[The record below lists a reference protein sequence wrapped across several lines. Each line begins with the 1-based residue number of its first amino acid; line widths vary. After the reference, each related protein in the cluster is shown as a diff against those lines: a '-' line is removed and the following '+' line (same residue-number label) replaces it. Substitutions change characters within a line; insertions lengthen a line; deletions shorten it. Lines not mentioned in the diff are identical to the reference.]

1 MLNEFVLP
9 KVPKDFSDTT
19 MAKKSYLIA
28 PPSSSYSITTPASIG
43 IKRLTTPHDLDPTL
57 IDLFI
62 RQEDERYK
70 MKLRHQVER
79 VNRVI
84 AKNKTYFCFVL
95 IIHEEKRIFQFH
107 LLGQTN
113 FIS

>member
-1 MLNEFVLP
+1 MLHEFVLP

-43 IKRLTTPHDLDPTL
+43 IKRLTSPLDLDTHL
-57 IDLFI
+57 ADVFTK
-62 RQEDERYK
+62 QEDERYK

-79 VNRVI
+79 DKLILSHEQEVLRLYGNATRSSVN
-84 AKNKTYFCFVL
+84 
-95 IIHEEKRIFQFH
+95 Q
-107 LLGQTN
+107 
-113 FIS
+113 